1 MSLRR
6 RVVALLTGLL
16 LLQFTLVGSGLA
28 CTTDEIG
35 GSAMAAMDDMAAMGM
50 ESPDRGETD
59 APEAL
64 EATREQPCGAPSRS
78 EDCGA
83 NSGEACAAMTSCAP
97 TALAASVR
105 AVAQH
110 SPSRQSAP
118 PARVIPPAARTTA
131 PDHPPPRA

>member
-50 ESPDRGETD
+50 ESADRGETD

-64 EATREQPCGAPSRS
+64 GAPRERPCGAPSRS

-83 NSGEACAAMTSCAP
+83 NSGEACTAMTSCAP
-97 TALAASVR
+97 TALAVSLT
-105 AVAQH
+105 AVAPP
-110 SPSRQSAP
+110 SPLRQAARAGAIIPP
-118 PARVIPPAARTTA
+118 PARPTA